1 MNPSLVFIFLNL
13 FAISTSEPDT
23 HIHVHLPPEEQNN
36 TGVIREASPKQGVC
50 VFDIL
55 PYALFEGADP
65 DIGGGLLNPGADEG
79 GLAEVT
85 HSIG

>member
-1 MNPSLVFIFLNL
+1 MILMSKYKGQHGGKMGQKIRPPPLFSGNARKKSIFLC
-13 FAISTSEPDT
+13 E
-23 HIHVHLPPEEQNN
+23 
-36 TGVIREASPKQGVC
+36 
-50 VFDIL
+50 VF
-55 PYALFEGADP
+55 PYAFFEGADP

>member
-55 PYALFEGADP
+55 HYAFFEGAAP
-65 DIGGGLLNPGADEG
+65 GVGGGLLNPGADEG
-79 GLAEVT
+79 GLADV
-85 HSIG
+85 IG